1 MFTKDY
7 DDAFYQK
14 HRAGS
19 YRSAHLILS
28 YINAHYPI
36 NSVIDYGCGIGTWCI
51 AAKELGIDEVYGVDS
66 NLLNHDM
73 LSNQQIE
80 FRQLDIA
87 KPIDLYRDF
96 DMAMSMEVG
105 EHLQESVSDIYIKNL
120 IRHTELV
127 LFSAAVPGQEGL
139 HHINEQPL
147 SYWVEKFRVYD
158 FLLFDVLRGVFW
170 SNQEIEPW
178 YRNNVVLFAHK
189 SLVSELDRQLPSP
202 PPITDIIH
210 PELFERK
217 IIKYKGRL

>member
-14 HRAGS
+14 HCAGS

-28 YINAHYPI
+28 YIKTHYSI
-36 NSVIDYGCGIGTWCI
+36 HSIIDYGCGIGTWCI
-51 AAKELGIDEVYGVDS
+51 AAKELGVDEVCGIDS
-66 NLLNHDM
+66 NLLNHDD
-73 LSNQQIE
+73 LIGQHIE

-87 KPIDLYRDF
+87 QPIDLHRDF

-105 EHLQESVSDIYIKNL
+105 EHLQTSVSDIYIKNL
-120 IRHTELV
+120 VRHTELV

-139 HHINEQPL
+139 HHINEKPL
-147 SYWVEKFRVYD
+147 SYWVEKFRTYD
-158 FLLFDVLRGVFW
+158 FLLLDVLRGIFW
-170 SNQEIEPW
+170 SNQDVEPW

-189 SLVSELDRQLPSP
+189 SLANQMCQQFPSP

-217 IIKYKGRL
+217 IIKYKGGL